1 MSWLPFRS
9 YYLNIIHP
17 FLDPFWSLPT
27 HFDISVTPYF
37 MFAGRL
43 DGTGAQW
50 SAPINPQDLI
60 SLMIGTKADVSTVLF
75 PFALITVSIRTSI
88 LGYHLMSIFQIQ
100 SISSRLIWPILLD
113 ERFHW
118 MCCLNLQMSFN

>member
-1 MSWLPFRS
+1 
-9 YYLNIIHP
+9 
-17 FLDPFWSLPT
+17 
-27 HFDISVTPYF
+27 

-60 SLMIGTKADVSTVLF
+60 SLMIGTKADVSTVVF

-88 LGYHLMSIFQIQ
+88 LGYHLMSIFQIYFRPPFFF
-100 SISSRLIWPILLD
+100 ICYLFPRVIPPTLFRYLHCIGA
-113 ERFHW
+113 HVA
-118 MCCLNLQMSFN
+118 